1 MYRREFL
8 TPQRNKDL
16 HACFY
21 RVLSEMNPIV
31 LDEALART
39 VNSPAKRFYISSDRA
54 YGVLIRWEKYG
65 ITKLITPERQEMYEE
80 IYRRIL
86 ELRKSMPD
94 TPFMHLAEMVLDQP
108 APKFYLE
115 TSSAKTILC
124 KYRIKKR
131 GLH

>member
-8 TPQRNKDL
+8 TPHRNKDL
-16 HACFY
+16 HDCFC
-21 RVLSEMNPIV
+21 RVLSEMNPIA
-31 LDEALART
+31 LDEALTRT

-86 ELRKSMPD
+86 ELRKSRPEL
-94 TPFMHLAEMVLDQP
+94 PLQHLTEIVIEQS
-108 APKFYLE
+108 APRFYIE
-115 TSSAKTILC
+115 ITSAKTILC
-124 KYRIKKR
+124 NYKRKKR
-131 GLH
+131 CLR

>member
-16 HACFY
+16 HGCFC

-31 LDEALART
+31 LDEALTRT

-115 TSSAKTILC
+115 TSSAKIILC

-131 GLH
+131 CLV

>member
-16 HACFY
+16 QDCFY

-31 LDEALART
+31 LDEALTRT
-39 VNSPAKRFYISSDRA
+39 VNSQAKRFYISSDRA

-86 ELRKSMPD
+86 ELRKSMPN
-94 TPFMHLAEMVLDQP
+94 TPFMHLTEMVLEQP

-115 TSSAKTILC
+115 TSSAKIILC

-131 GLH
+131 CLV